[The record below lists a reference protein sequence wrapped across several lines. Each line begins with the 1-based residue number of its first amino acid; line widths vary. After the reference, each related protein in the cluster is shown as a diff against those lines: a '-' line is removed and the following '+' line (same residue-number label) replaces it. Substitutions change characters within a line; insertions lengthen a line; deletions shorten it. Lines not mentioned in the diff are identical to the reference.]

1 MKNVPGT
8 SFLQN
13 DWMNGIC
20 LFMKTETFRE
30 VGMFDEKFFMY
41 YEDTDFAWRAKQKG
55 FKFYMNPCSVITH
68 LGGGSSENSLSR
80 SLQHDF
86 F

>member
-1 MKNVPGT
+1 MDKLRSAILSVKKMHGILKNVPGT

-13 DWMNGIC
+13 DWMNGVC

-41 YEDTDFAWRAKQKG
+41 YEDTDF
-55 FKFYMNPCSVITH
+55 V
-68 LGGGSSENSLSR
+68 
-80 SLQHDF
+80 
-86 F
+86 

>member
-1 MKNVPGT
+1 MHGILKNVPGT
-8 SFLQN
+8 FFFQN

-30 VGMFDEKFFMY
+30 VGMFDEKFFMNPERKFVQY
-41 YEDTDFAWRAKQKG
+41 QKCYLPRNHWLDKG
-55 FKFYMNPCSVITH
+55 RNFLREYLLVS
-68 LGGGSSENSLSR
+68 
-80 SLQHDF
+80 F

>member
-1 MKNVPGT
+1 MEVYREMIAAFFLQLHFFFNAFRTIDSADKHLHGILKNVPET

-41 YEDTDFAWRAKQKG
+41 YEDTDF
-55 FKFYMNPCSVITH
+55 V
-68 LGGGSSENSLSR
+68 
-80 SLQHDF
+80 
-86 F
+86 